1 MKKFVRKFISN
12 LLFLI
17 YRNKIVKKKIRHSE
31 LWISYPLVQHL
42 NFFLKKEVEYEQEI
56 QNKIK
61 DKIKKA
67 SLIFDIGA
75 NIGQYMLFFSQIS
88 KRSTKIISVEPN
100 KDCFKILKLNVE
112 LNQLSNITLLNN
124 AVGENNKEVLLG
136 VDKETGGRMSST
148 KNLHM
153 FDYKQRV
160 SQVSLLS
167 MIEKFGKPD
176 FIKVDTEGGESSIF
190 NEKNYSYILDTVVLV
205 EVRGETKE
213 NIFNIFKKHSCF
225 CIETNSEIYSYNEIP
240 DFADLIFTP
249 KFKA

>member
-1 MKKFVRKFISN
+1 MKKLFRKSISN

-17 YRNKIVKKKIRHSE
+17 FRNKIVKKKIKNSE
-31 LWISYPLVQHL
+31 LSISYPIVQHL
-42 NFFLKKEVEYEQEI
+42 NFFLKKEVEYEPEI

-61 DKIKKA
+61 NQIGKA

-88 KRSTKIISVEPN
+88 KRNTRIISVEPN
-100 KDCFKILKLNVE
+100 KDCFNTLKLNVDV
-112 LNQLSNITLLNN
+112 NQLSNVTLLNN
-124 AVGENNKEVLLG
+124 AVGEDNKEVLLG
-136 VDKETGGRMSST
+136 IDKETGGRMSST
-148 KNLHM
+148 KNLDM
-153 FDYKQRV
+153 FDHKQRI

-167 MIEKFGKPD
+167 IIEKFGKPD

-190 NEKNYSYILDTVVLV
+190 NKENYSYILDTVVLV

-213 NIFNIFKKHSCF
+213 YIFNIFKKHSCF

-249 KFKA
+249 KLTA